1 MLQKVRFRLVFNRAR
16 RLNRQGEGLVQI
28 ECSQGGRTI
37 ERLSTKIGQN
47 GTVNQVLHRLLSAVG
62 IDEDYTFHTARHT
75 FAQMLLHQEITMTAI
90 QQMLGHRKLETTQI
104 YGERDRVTLLAEM
117 RKSMNSKSKAK

>member
-1 MLQKVRFRLVFNRAR
+1 MVKTGFVVEVPMKELFGGAALDIVRKY
-16 RLNRQGEGLVQI
+16 G
-28 ECSQGGRTI
+28 TI

-47 GTVNQVLHRLLSAVG
+47 GTVNQILHRLLSAVG

-75 FAQMLLHQEITMTAI
+75 FAQLLLHQGMPMTAI
-90 QQMLGHRKLETTQI
+90 QQMLGHRKMETTQI

-117 RKSMNSKSKAK
+117 RKSMNLKNKTK